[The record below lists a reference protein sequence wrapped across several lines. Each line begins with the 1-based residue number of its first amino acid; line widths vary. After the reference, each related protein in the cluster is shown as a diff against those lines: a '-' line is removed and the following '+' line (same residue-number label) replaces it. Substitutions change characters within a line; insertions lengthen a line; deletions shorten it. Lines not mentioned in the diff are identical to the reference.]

1 MSKSYYS
8 AALERI
14 ESGKVSSAYLLL
26 GDNYYQRFLLTE
38 KILADKIP
46 RGQRAYNKTEIAG
59 QKASPEVLQQSL
71 FGVPLLGGN
80 TVVVVTDLNRV
91 SEKGQKFLLKALA
104 SLDPSITFIG
114 SANKLDGRK
123 VFGKTLAELCDVVDI
138 KELNNKV
145 LPGYVRSRFVAHGVQ
160 VDSAGIN
167 EVCRI
172 VGRDCGDIEQEAE
185 KASIRFG
192 KGSTL
197 RLDEIKS
204 LLSSSRQYGR
214 FEVTA
219 YLGHKQIGRALAS
232 LTEVLKSGGSEERG
246 LLWGTYQ
253 LLQRMLLFK
262 EYSGSMRDR
271 DLAGKLRMPSWAL
284 DELRRQCEKWSLEQ
298 LVEALKFV
306 YQAEVAER
314 FTTQPRGQIWE
325 RAFISILQENRE

>member
-1 MSKSYYS
+1 M
-8 AALERI
+8 RI

-38 KILADKIP
+38 KILTDKIP

-59 QKASPEVLQQSL
+59 QKASPEMLQQSL
-71 FGVPLLGGN
+71 FGVPLLGGDC
-80 TVVVVTDLNRV
+80 VVVVTDLNRV
-91 SEKGQKFLLKALA
+91 SEKGQQFLLKALA

-114 SANKLDGRK
+114 SAKKLDGRK
-123 VFGKTLAELCDVVDI
+123 VFGKTLSELCDVVEL
-138 KELNNKV
+138 KELSNKV
-145 LPGYVRSRFVAHGVQ
+145 LPSYVRSRFIAHGLQ
-160 VDSAGIN
+160 VDNDGIH

-172 VGRDCGDIEQEAE
+172 AGRDCGDIEQEAA

-197 RLDEIKS
+197 RLDDIKN

-214 FEVTA
+214 YEVTS
-219 YLGHKQIGRALAS
+219 YLGFKQTGRALAS
-232 LTEVLKSGGSEERG
+232 LGEVLKSGGAEERG
-246 LLWGTYQ
+246 LLWVTYQ
-253 LLQRMLLFK
+253 QLQRMILYK
-262 EYSGSMRDR
+262 KHSGSMRSR

-284 DELRRQCEKWSLEQ
+284 EELGRQCDRWSVEQ
-298 LVEALKFV
+298 LTNALMYV

-325 RAFISILQENRE
+325 RAFISILIQRGE